1 MIFFIFVITNLN
13 FYIIYDY
20 KGGIFH
26 DCIVHDLDMLRNILH
41 EDPETIYSIGNFFF
55 RFCI

>member
-41 EDPETIYSIGNFFF
+41 EDPETIYSIGNIFFSF
-55 RFCI
+55 